1 MSKKVITEVHE
12 ITSQDLLN
20 TIRSCI
26 KEEFRTI
33 QKPKSDED
41 IVWLTRN
48 EAAKYFG
55 VSLVTIYNWTKE
67 GILTSYK
74 ISNRLRFKKSEL
86 QDILLDSNKKA
97 SE

>member
-1 MSKKVITEVHE
+1 MSKKIIEIHE
-12 ITSQDLLN
+12 ITSQDLLK

-33 QKPKSDED
+33 QTRKGDED

-86 QDILLDSNKKA
+86 QDILLNSNRKA

>member
-1 MSKKVITEVHE
+1 MSKKITEVHE
-12 ITSQDLLN
+12 ITSQELLK
-20 TIRSCI
+20 TIQACI
-26 KEEFRTI
+26 KAEFAANQI
-33 QKPKSDED
+33 SPKEQSID
-41 IVWLTRN
+41 WLTRN

-74 ISNRLRFKKSEL
+74 ISNRLRYKKSEL
-86 QDILLDSNKKA
+86 ENILLNSNKEA

>member
-1 MSKKVITEVHE
+1 MSKKITEVHE
-12 ITSQDLLN
+12 ITSHDLLN

-26 KEEFRTI
+26 KEEFKTI
-33 QKPKSDED
+33 QIPKSDED

>member
-1 MSKKVITEVHE
+1 MSKKVTTEVHE
-12 ITSQDLLN
+12 ITSQDLLK
-20 TIRSCI
+20 TIRTCI
-26 KEEFRTI
+26 KEEFKTI
-33 QKPKSDED
+33 QIPTSDED

-48 EAAKYFG
+48 DAAKYFG

-74 ISNRLRFKKSEL
+74 ISNRIRFKKSEL
-86 QDILLDSNKKA
+86 QAILLNSNKKA